1 MENMEQLMEE
11 VKDLSKNVAD
21 TLEANKKKEEE
32 LDKKIEEILKEKHNV
47 DKAMIQTEDEVAP
60 RFKGYYGAR
69 QEVAKGKVA
78 KTVLWDEKTED
89 KFVEWVHMV
98 KDNDKAG
105 IKKAYG
111 DNPYTE
117 TTSAGG
123 YLVPTVFVPELVRAI
138 YQKSILLPKVTIVP
152 MPVSKIEM
160 PSVTAGYTAGWGTI
174 NTQVADSKIT
184 LGQVSL
190 SAEKLVAL
198 SLVPNELM
206 EDSGIP
212 IAGLLADEFADAF
225 AKKIDEEILDGDSS
239 DTTNHRFDGW
249 GYASSTIGYSPD
261 DDATPTLAEEV
272 TVANLIAEVGALQ
285 ASDPNALDGAEWFFN
300 PTVWALIRN
309 LQGNVSDGAGGTIAS
324 GLPLV
329 NIDKEWNYNLL
340 GFPVNIS
347 AQAAATETV
356 ELAWGYFG
364 NPRYI
369 YVGDMMSMS
378 VESSK
383 DSRFSYDQTE
393 FLARQRLAIAVGVPA
408 SLGVLK
414 FGATP

>member
-1 MENMEQLMEE
+1 
-11 VKDLSKNVAD
+11 
-21 TLEANKKKEEE
+21 
-32 LDKKIEEILKEKHNV
+32 
-47 DKAMIQTEDEVAP
+47 
-60 RFKGYYGAR
+60 
-69 QEVAKGKVA
+69 
-78 KTVLWDEKTED
+78 
-89 KFVEWVHMV
+89 
-98 KDNDKAG
+98 
-105 IKKAYG
+105 
-111 DNPYTE
+111 
-117 TTSAGG
+117 
-123 YLVPTVFVPELVRAI
+123 
-138 YQKSILLPKVTIVP
+138 
-152 MPVSKIEM
+152 
-160 PSVTAGYTAGWGTI
+160 
-174 NTQVADSKIT
+174 
-184 LGQVSL
+184 
-190 SAEKLVAL
+190 
-198 SLVPNELM
+198 
-206 EDSGIP
+206 
-212 IAGLLADEFADAF
+212 
-225 AKKIDEEILDGDSS
+225 
-239 DTTNHRFDGW
+239 
-249 GYASSTIGYSPD
+249 
-261 DDATPTLAEEV
+261 LAEEV